1 MREPGCRT
9 KTWQT
14 FRKKLEG
21 RMATIRDV
29 AKLAGVS
36 MSTVSRTLSGKIFV
50 EEKTREKVLEAVEKL
65 HYRPNLLA
73 RGLRAGSTGSIAF
86 LVPDIDSL
94 FYPRIMKSLEKA
106 ASRRD
111 YSVSLYSVDNS
122 LEKEKQILN
131 TLSERGVD
139 GVICMSTA
147 DEPAHLA
154 DFQRQYSIP
163 VVLVNRSYSG
173 EDLSCVMTD
182 DEEGAY
188 LSAVELLKAGHR
200 RLCGVFGSFS
210 RERFRLRFEGF
221 RRAAQEYGVR
231 ESELILLRDVN
242 TIQDAYEAMGNLLD
256 QEIGEK
262 PDAVFTSMDMLAVG
276 CYSAAQQRG
285 YRIPEDLSFTGFD
298 DIYISKYLNP
308 PLTTCR
314 NPADELAEGAMELL
328 VKQIAD
334 PAVRQ
339 KLMIRGSV
347 ILRDSVLTRSM

>member
-1 MREPGCRT
+1 
-9 KTWQT
+9 
-14 FRKKLEG
+14 
-21 RMATIRDV
+21 MATIRDV

-106 ASRRD
+106 ASHRD

-122 LEKEKQILN
+122 LEKEKQIY
-131 TLSERGVD
+131 
-139 GVICMSTA
+139 
-147 DEPAHLA
+147 EPAHLA

-221 RRAAQEYGVR
+221 RKAAQEYGVR

-339 KLMIRGSV
+339 KLMIRGPV